1 MKKNKKNKRT
11 KKIIS
16 RTQYIKNK
24 VLNEKLT
31 LEDKFATGCR
41 NCNGC
46 CKNGSDVTLSAYD
59 LYRMAKEMGLS
70 IKDFFEKYCDLIEGS
85 NSSVPIILL
94 QLSEETGKCALLKNG
109 KCISNDARPTV
120 CAMHPLGRFIDY
132 TDDGA
137 GKVGYILTDECKCKK
152 PASYTVQEWLD
163 LNGISTDDRIF
174 LTWAE
179 MTTNSLKIMNI
190 TKKDKQQSKTN
201 LIFNILTHY
210 LYFAYDTN
218 EDFITQLMKN
228 AKAIQ
233 DLLDSLKKPVED
245 IEK

>member
-46 CKNGSDVTLSAYD
+46 CKNGADVTLSAYD
-59 LYRMAKEMGLS
+59 LYRMSEEMGLS

-94 QLSEETGKCALLKNG
+94 QLSDETGKCVLLKNG

-179 MTTNSLKIMNI
+179 MTTNSLKIINI

>member
-16 RTQYIKNK
+16 RSQYIKNK

-31 LEDKFATGCR
+31 LEDRFATGCR

-59 LYRMAKEMGLS
+59 LYRVSKEMGLS

-94 QLSEETGKCALLKNG
+94 QLSDETDKCILLKNG

-120 CAMHPLGRFIDY
+120 CAMHPLGRFIEY
-132 TDDGA
+132 EADGT
-137 GKVGYILTDECKCKK
+137 GNVGYILTDECKCKK
-152 PASYTVQEWLD
+152 PASYTVREWLD

-174 LTWAE
+174 ITWAE

-218 EDFITQLMKN
+218 EDFITQLLKN

-233 DLLDSLKKPVED
+233 ELLDSLKEPAKNNN
-245 IEK
+245 K